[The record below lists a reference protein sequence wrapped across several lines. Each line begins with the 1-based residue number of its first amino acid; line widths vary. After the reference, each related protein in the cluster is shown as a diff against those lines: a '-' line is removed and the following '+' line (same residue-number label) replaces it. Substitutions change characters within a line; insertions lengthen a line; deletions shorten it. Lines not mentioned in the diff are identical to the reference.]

1 MNLSMNKLDYYIHV
15 INQLEINLNKM
26 GSPYVSKR
34 EKELCKLEVERYR
47 HILDTMDNDWLFE

>member
-1 MNLSMNKLDYYIHV
+1 MNLSMIKLDYYLHV

-26 GSPYVSKR
+26 DNPCVSKR

-47 HILDTMDNDWLFE
+47 HILDTMDNNWLFE

>member
-1 MNLSMNKLDYYIHV
+1 MNLSMNKLEYYLHV

-47 HILDTMDNDWLFE
+47 HILDTMDSDWLFE